1 MLTSK
6 QRSYLGKLATD
17 IPDIVFIGKNG
28 INDEVVIQTKDNLK
42 ARELIKCKVQ
52 QNCLEDVRELA
63 DRLAKITKSDV
74 VRVIGRKFILY
85 KKNLQK
91 KENIIPSKAKT
102 KPKTKPGAK
111 KKKK

>member
-6 QRSYLGKLATD
+6 QRSYLSKLAHD
-17 IPDIVFIGKNG
+17 IPDVVFIGKSG
-28 INDEVVIQTKDNLK
+28 INDEVVIQIRDNLA

-52 QNCLEDVRELA
+52 QNCPESVRDVADKLA
-63 DRLAKITKSDV
+63 EATKSDV

-91 KENIIPSKAKT
+91 KENVIPSKKKAKA
-102 KPKTKPGAK
+102 GVRRK
-111 KKKK
+111 KK